1 MKTLS
6 YAIGININPV
16 VVLPTHQIIEI
27 GIEGESLGYI
37 YIEKNNTQA
46 DCVVP
51 FTNAGELPDTDCLP
65 CAMKALL
72 AIRTNLIVDQI
83 GIAETAPDSSF
94 KSALLGALAK
104 ATAKRTIN

>member
-37 YIEKNNTQA
+37 YIEKKQHSGRL
-46 DCVVP
+46 CCSVY
-51 FTNAGELPDTDCLP
+51 
-65 CAMKALL
+65 
-72 AIRTNLIVDQI
+72 
-83 GIAETAPDSSF
+83 
-94 KSALLGALAK
+94 
-104 ATAKRTIN
+104 